1 MLLSRSKWTAANY
14 PTAVKL
20 TNGTGIFP
28 ETLLA
33 IAIVESQ
40 GRVNG
45 VWYPGAGLV
54 ARRANNFFGIKRGT
68 GWSGPTMDLPTPGD
82 ADKISTFRVYVNF
95 EESAADFVRFL
106 TNNQRYRRAGVFTA
120 PNYQEQILAIAR
132 AGYAEAPN
140 YAEVITKVADSV
152 SKAAKNVAKMIGK
165 SGWTGPLLLAGLF
178 FLTLRRHEKI
188 L

>member
-1 MLLSRSKWTAANY
+1 MLQTRSQWTAANY

-20 TNGTGIFP
+20 TKGTGVFP

-33 IAIVESQ
+33 VAIVESQ

-54 ARRANNFFGIKRGT
+54 ARKANNYFGIKRGT
-68 GWSGPTMDLPTPGD
+68 GWPGPTIDLPTPGD
-82 ADKISTFRVYVNF
+82 ADKISRFRVYHNF
-95 EESAADFVRFL
+95 EASAADFVQFL
-106 TNNQRYRRAGVFTA
+106 LRNQRYRRAGVFSS

-152 SKAAKNVAKMIGK
+152 SRAAKNMAKVIGK
-165 SGWTGPLLLAGLF
+165 SGWTAPLLLAGLF
-178 FLTLRRHEKI
+178 FLTLRREKKI
-188 L
+188 F